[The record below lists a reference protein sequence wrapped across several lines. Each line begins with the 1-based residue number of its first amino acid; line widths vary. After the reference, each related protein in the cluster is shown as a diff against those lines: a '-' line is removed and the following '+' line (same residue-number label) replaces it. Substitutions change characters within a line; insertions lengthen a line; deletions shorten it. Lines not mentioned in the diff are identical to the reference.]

1 MTKMMMGDERDHA
14 ADDDGADGDD
24 DDDEDGDDGD
34 VCMHA
39 VAVQRPVQRQL
50 QSWQREAL
58 AGGRSE
64 EEGGAARTT
73 ARGRFTTS
81 TMGGHDSLSLDS
93 AGSGRFSS

>member
-50 QSWQREAL
+50 QSWHGLQDHRAK
-58 AGGRSE
+58 RP
-64 EEGGAARTT
+64 EGPGL
-73 ARGRFTTS
+73 G
-81 TMGGHDSLSLDS
+81 
-93 AGSGRFSS
+93 